1 MLQRPLSSSAGF
13 VFVSNY
19 TFHRLQ
25 ANHPLPLYFAY
36 FPKQKKTRIGFF
48 VPQNLVRR
56 RHLRMIVAILK
67 REPIERSTIEVMAN
81 STSHRMYTGALKTC
95 HRASRQLLVS

>member
-1 MLQRPLSSSAGF
+1 
-13 VFVSNY
+13 
-19 TFHRLQ
+19 
-25 ANHPLPLYFAY
+25 
-36 FPKQKKTRIGFF
+36 
-48 VPQNLVRR
+48 
-56 RHLRMIVAILK
+56 MIVAILK